1 MPEHVVDF
9 EFEFYSEGMPNPQLD
24 DDLRAEADSRLR
36 ALAEGRTDM
45 TGASVAVEKPAHG
58 ETAYIYKARVV
69 AFIRPDNIVAVEKED
84 GAMAALQAA
93 LDAVERQVRE
103 RREKFHEPWK
113 QP

>member
-1 MPEHVVDF
+1 MPEDVVDF
-9 EFEFYSEGMPNPQLD
+9 EFEFYSEDMPNSQLD
-24 DDLRAEADSRLR
+24 DDLRMEADSRLR

-45 TGASVAVEKPAHG
+45 IGASVAVEKPAHG
-58 ETAYIYKARVV
+58 ETAYIYQARIV

-84 GAMAALQAA
+84 SAMAALQAA

-103 RREKFHEPWK
+103 RREQFHEPWK